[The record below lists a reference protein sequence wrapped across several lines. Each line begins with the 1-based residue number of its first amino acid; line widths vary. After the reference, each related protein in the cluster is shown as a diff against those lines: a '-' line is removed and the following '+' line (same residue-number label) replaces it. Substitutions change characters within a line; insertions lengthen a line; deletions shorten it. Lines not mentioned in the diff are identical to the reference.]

1 MASARKSVRKSAKK
15 PCARG
20 NKKGSV
26 VVKGHTSKS
35 GKRVLCFRRKKSAK
49 RSARK

>member
-15 PCARG
+15 SCARG

-26 VVKGHTSKS
+26 VVKGRTTKS
-35 GKRVLCFRRKKSAK
+35 GKRSPCYRRRKPV
-49 RSARK
+49 RK